1 MIKKFLTLHVCLLL
15 LISCSDKSDRL
26 VKVNTVKVELKRD
39 DGSSKINEF
48 LEFSHFVPLQTG
60 NDILIGEINKIQ
72 IIHNKIYILDWK
84 QGAVFIFNADGSF
97 VSKIDKKGRAG
108 GEYLY
113 LSDFEVISDG
123 SIFLNDPIQGKIY
136 VYDESGNLK
145 YQMKNARKTWSFKLL
160 DNGCI
165 AYNMAN
171 GSGDEDGK
179 REEYNYVCISDSG
192 KVIHKGLPFNKV
204 LTGNKFFYGS
214 CRSFFCQYDDTIYMS
229 SILNDTI
236 YKVSQ
241 ATGAVSPYLAFDF
254 NTRRPAVDDSPK
266 TVMDYVNSLNE
277 ENPTTPHNFY
287 HFNNG
292 NLIIYRYEHKP
303 YIIITSSEGHI
314 LYSAPTGADKNGIKL
329 SYIHPYIDSDNTG
342 YIINPVTST
351 RIISW
356 IDDYK
361 KNGKERTLLN
371 EIGICIEE
379 NSNPVLIF
387 YKWIYPDY

>member
-1 MIKKFLTLHVCLLL
+1 MLL

-113 LSDFEVISDG
+113 LSDFEVTSDG

-136 VYDESGNLK
+136 VYDESGNFK

-171 GSGDEDGK
+171 
-179 REEYNYVCISDSG
+179 
-192 KVIHKGLPFNKV
+192 
-204 LTGNKFFYGS
+204 
-214 CRSFFCQYDDTIYMS
+214 
-229 SILNDTI
+229 
-236 YKVSQ
+236 
-241 ATGAVSPYLAFDF
+241 
-254 NTRRPAVDDSPK
+254 
-266 TVMDYVNSLNE
+266 
-277 ENPTTPHNFY
+277 
-287 HFNNG
+287 
-292 NLIIYRYEHKP
+292 
-303 YIIITSSEGHI
+303 
-314 LYSAPTGADKNGIKL
+314 
-329 SYIHPYIDSDNTG
+329 
-342 YIINPVTST
+342 
-351 RIISW
+351 
-356 IDDYK
+356 
-361 KNGKERTLLN
+361 
-371 EIGICIEE
+371 
-379 NSNPVLIF
+379 
-387 YKWIYPDY
+387 